1 MTLPMKL
8 QDWIDI
14 HKLDWFALSSN
25 PKAIELL
32 IENPK
37 KIDWCIL
44 SINHS
49 IITYDYEK
57 MTERPFVEEL
67 MTRVYHPDK
76 LVYYLDKYN
85 YDIGEDTYV

>member
-49 IITYDYEK
+49 IIT
-57 MTERPFVEEL
+57 L
-67 MTRVYHPDK
+67 MITKNDRKTLRRRVDDSGVSSTK
-76 LVYYLDKYN
+76 IIILFGKV
-85 YDIGEDTYV
+85 